1 MFNFVYII
9 PYCKNFRSKNTI
21 TNYVLLNINGIG
33 LVFLVPQTI
42 FTSSTLNDSLE
53 KLYRLQIQK
62 TGITIHYKY
71 RVCRKTGFC
80 LQKNLF
86 FLFLFTKAAGRLTIS
101 DMDAL

>member
-71 RVCRKTGFC
+71 REYRKTGFC
-80 LQKNLF
+80 LQKKLVVF
-86 FLFLFTKAAGRLTIS
+86 VFVYKGWGRLTLS